1 MKVALVGAE
10 LEENLGLRYLHSSIE
25 KKRHR
30 AEIFD
35 FHTQSQISAVVAEIL
50 KFNPELVGL
59 SMVFTG
65 RAREFVEL
73 AKALRETSFTGHITA
88 GGHFASFHA
97 RELLTGFE
105 AFNSIV
111 HGEGEETI
119 VDLIEHLSQPGKVM
133 GISYRD
139 RNGTVQRTPPRP
151 NPDDLDTR
159 PFPSRPA
166 YFQSYLG
173 LPIANM
179 LGSRGCYGNC
189 HYCSITAWYKQNPGK
204 RFRQRSVENIAR
216 EIAQLY
222 HQRGVRIFNFHD
234 DNFFLPS
241 ISQTVARFTA
251 LQRCLERQG
260 VGRIAIQVKARPDS
274 AHKEPISILKEIG
287 LFRVFLGVESN
298 AAAGLKAL
306 GRGIT
311 TQQNHKALKTLQD
324 FDLHVT
330 FNLLMFESETRVSG
344 IRDNIALMRQYSHM
358 PLNFGRTEVYSGTPL
373 EKILRLQ
380 NRLRGDLFGYS
391 YTISDERSQ
400 QAFEMYRK
408 IFLPRNFNADGMN
421 LQAMK
426 LDYHFYLLKHFYP
439 RRADAALRDTVKD
452 IIRKLNRN
460 SAEILSE
467 ICDFVSDPKTH
478 RTSTLNDFVKRF
490 VLYRE
495 EFDTDARIESQALL
509 DNIKN
514 LVPGSKTVRRIASPV
529 TASAAAAMLMITVA
543 GCKARHVEEPTPA
556 GPPEDPLKTV
566 SPQPQVRDLSK
577 EEITAVESR
586 IRSVYAKDFFEL
598 LAKHEVID
606 VAASDIKIEVHL
618 RIGSDGRVVSS
629 RIQTSKAASNEAF
642 ERGLAAQIKTW
653 VFPSIKKDGRCLV
666 TLFEM
671 PTWHMCEMM
680 MKPMEPEKPQSLK
693 TDAAKNKVNR

>member
-25 KKRHR
+25 KKGHR

-35 FHTQSQISAVVAEIL
+35 FHSQSQTPAVVAEIL
-50 KFNPELVGL
+50 KFGPELVGL

-73 AKALRETSFTGHITA
+73 AKALRETGFTGHITA

-105 AFNSIV
+105 AFDSIV

-216 EIAQLY
+216 EMAQLY

-241 ISQTVARFTA
+241 TRQTMARFSA
-251 LQRCLERQG
+251 LQRRLEKEG
-260 VGRIAIQVKARPDS
+260 VGRIAIQLKARPDS
-274 AHKEPISILKEIG
+274 VQQEPISILKEMG

-311 TQQNHKALKTLQD
+311 TQQNHRALNILQD

-330 FNLLMFESETRVSG
+330 FNLLMFEPETTVTD
-344 IRDNIALMRQYSHM
+344 IRDNIVLMQQYSHM

-373 EKILRLQ
+373 ENMLRSQ
-380 NRLRGDLFGYS
+380 GRLRGDLFGYS

-400 QAFEMYRK
+400 KAFEMYRK
-408 IFLPRNFNADGMN
+408 IFLPRNFDADGMN
-421 LQAMK
+421 LQAMR
-426 LDYHFYLLKHFYP
+426 LDYHFYLLQHFYP
-439 RRADAALRDTVKD
+439 RHAGAALRDTVKD

-467 ICDFVSDPKTH
+467 ICDFVSGPKTH
-478 RTSTLNDFVKRF
+478 RASTVNDFVKRL

-495 EFDTDARIESQALL
+495 EFDADMRIESQALL
-509 DNIKN
+509 NNIKN
-514 LVPGSKTVRRIASPV
+514 LVPGSKTMRRIAGPV

-543 GCKARHVEEPTPA
+543 GCKGQHVEEPAPA
-556 GPPEDPLKTV
+556 GPPPTV

-586 IRSVYAKDFFEL
+586 IRGVYAKDFFEL
-598 LAKHEVID
+598 LAKHGVID
-606 VAASDIKIEVHL
+606 AAARDIKIEVHL

-642 ERGLAAQIKTW
+642 ERELAAQIKTW
-653 VFPSIKKDGRCLV
+653 VFPSIKKEGCCLV
-666 TLFEM
+666 TLFEGI
-671 PTWHMCEMM
+671 PWHMCEMM
-680 MKPMEPEKPQSLK
+680 MKPMEP
-693 TDAAKNKVNR
+693 DAAKNEVNR